1 MTKPYKNVTRSSKRT
16 CCCWSGSYKI
26 LTQKT
31 FQEPPTI
38 PFIQAPLGH
47 VICNIFMQGPL
58 REDLTRISTR
68 SSVKDLYSIMQ
79 GPLREEFSKISTRAV
94 YVRFRM
100 KIPQAKGL
108 RTLRRTL
115 CVSLRNWHALGHVTR
130 AILRE
135 NLQEKNA
142 APQSRRLCPSPRSR
156 SAHGH
161 SKFMREFSART
172 PQSKWHT
179 LI

>member
-79 GPLREEFSKISTRAV
+79 GPLREEFSKISTRA
-94 YVRFRM
+94 RS
-100 KIPQAKGL
+100 
-108 RTLRRTL
+108 
-115 CVSLRNWHALGHVTR
+115 C
-130 AILRE
+130 E
-135 NLQEKNA
+135 NLQWKCRKPKARKTPPRRFCSQNA
-142 APQSRRLCPSPRSR
+142 HALVTRTNLCENIQEDAASQKLGLRFVR
-156 SAHGH
+156 ACA
-161 SKFMREFSART
+161 F
-172 PQSKWHT
+172 
-179 LI
+179 

>member
-1 MTKPYKNVTRSSKRT
+1 
-16 CCCWSGSYKI
+16 
-26 LTQKT
+26 
-31 FQEPPTI
+31 
-38 PFIQAPLGH
+38 
-47 VICNIFMQGPL
+47 
-58 REDLTRISTR
+58 
-68 SSVKDLYSIMQ
+68 
-79 GPLREEFSKISTRAV
+79 
-94 YVRFRM
+94 M

-115 CVSLRNWHALGHVTR
+115 CVSLRDWHALGHVTR

-172 PQSKWHT
+172 PQSKWRT